1 MTSGKIIPDASQGTV
16 LVTGGSG
23 YVASF
28 CIVQLLD
35 AGWRVR
41 TTVRDSAKAPQI
53 KSELSS
59 FTNVDRLEFA
69 QADLNADDGWDQA
82 IAGCDYVMHIASP
95 LPATSSKDDDEL
107 IRPARDGT
115 LRILRAAARQ
125 GTRRVVMTSS
135 CAAISYGTGSRREPF
150 TEDDWSV
157 PDPADTS
164 AYERSKIAA
173 ERAAWAWLA
182 EHPNKVEL
190 VTICPGAVLGP
201 AMGEHQSA
209 SAQIVGKLIDG
220 SLPGL
225 PRISFPIVD
234 VRDVADLHV
243 RALTADAAAGQ
254 RYIAS
259 GPVLWMADIA
269 EVIREELPA
278 MAARLPRRK
287 LPDWLVRLSALFD
300 PVTRSRLFELGKY
313 RPVSS
318 SKALRDFNWEARPIT
333 VTIRDTVASLERP
346 R

>member
-1 MTSGKIIPDASQGTV
+1 MTSGKAIPEASQGTV

-23 YVASF
+23 YIASF
-28 CIVQLLD
+28 CIAQLLD

-41 TTVRDSAKAPQI
+41 TTVRDSAKAPRI
-53 KSELSS
+53 ASELSS

-69 QADLNADDGWDQA
+69 QADLDADDGWDQA
-82 IAGCDYVMHIASP
+82 VAGCDYVLHIASP
-95 LPATSSKDDDEL
+95 LPAANPKNDDEL
-107 IRPARDGT
+107 IRPAREGT
-115 LRILRAAARQ
+115 LRILRAASRQ

-173 ERAAWAWLA
+173 ERAAWAWQA
-182 EHPNKVEL
+182 EHPNEVEL

-209 SAQIVGKLIDG
+209 SVQIVGKLIDG

-225 PRISFPIVD
+225 PRMSFPIVD

-243 RALTADAAAGQ
+243 RALTAETAAGQ

-259 GPVLWMADIA
+259 GPVLWMTDIA
-269 EVIREELPA
+269 NVIREEFPA

-287 LPDWLVRLSALFD
+287 LPNWLVRLSALFD

-313 RPVSS
+313 RLVSS
-318 SKALRDFNWEARPIT
+318 SKALRDFNWEPRPIAE
-333 VTIRDTVASLERP
+333 TIRDTVVSLER
-346 R
+346 RK

>member
-1 MTSGKIIPDASQGTV
+1 MTSREIVSDAAQGTV

-28 CIVQLLD
+28 CIAQLLD
-35 AGWRVR
+35 AGWTVR

-53 KSELSS
+53 TSALSRV
-59 FTNVDRLEFA
+59 TNVDRLEFA
-69 QADLNADDGWDQA
+69 QADLDADDGWGQA
-82 IAGCDYVMHIASP
+82 VAGCDYVLHIASP
-95 LPATSSKDDDEL
+95 LPATSVKDDDEL
-107 IRPARDGT
+107 IRPAREGT

-125 GTRRVVMTSS
+125 GTRRIVLTSS
-135 CAAISYGTGSRREPF
+135 CAAISYGVGSRQEPF
-150 TEDDWSV
+150 TEEDWSV

-173 ERAAWAWLA
+173 ERAAWAWQA
-182 EHPNKVEL
+182 EHSNGVEL
-190 VTICPGAVLGP
+190 VTICPGAILGP
-201 AMGEHQSA
+201 ALGEHQSA

-225 PRISFPIVD
+225 PRMSFPIVD

-243 RALTADAAAGQ
+243 RALTAEKAAGQ

-269 EVIREELPA
+269 ALIREEFPA
-278 MAARLPRRK
+278 IGARLPRRK

-300 PVTRSRLFELGKY
+300 PVTRSRLFELGKF

-318 SKALRDFNWEARPIT
+318 SKALRDLQWEPRPISA
-333 VTIRDTVASLERP
+333 TIRATVASLERL

>member
-1 MTSGKIIPDASQGTV
+1 MTARENDPNAGQGTV

-28 CIVQLLD
+28 CIVELLN

-41 TTVRDSAKAPQI
+41 TTVRDGAKTSRI
-53 KSELSS
+53 KSELCR
-59 FTNVDRLEFA
+59 FADVDGLEFA
-69 QADLNADDGWDQA
+69 VADLDAEDGWDEA
-82 IAGCDYVMHIASP
+82 VAGCDYILHVASP
-95 LPATSSKDDDEL
+95 LPAAIPKNDDEL
-107 IRPARDGT
+107 TRPAREGT

-125 GTRRVVMTSS
+125 GTRRVVITSS
-135 CAAISYGTGSRREPF
+135 CAARCYGTGGRREPF

-173 ERAAWAWLA
+173 ERAAWEWQA
-182 EHPNKVEL
+182 EQKSDVEL

-201 AMGEHQSA
+201 SMGAHQSA
-209 SAQIVGKLIDG
+209 STQIVGKLIDG

-225 PRISFPIVD
+225 PRMSFPIVD
-234 VRDVADLHV
+234 VRDLADLHV
-243 RALTADAAAGQ
+243 RALTTQAAADQ

-269 EVIREELPA
+269 ETIRRESPSSA
-278 MAARLPRRK
+278 KRVPRRN

-318 SKALRDFNWEARPIT
+318 AKALRDFGWEPRPPAT
-333 VTIRDTVASLERP
+333 TIRDTVASLERSS
-346 R
+346 

>member
-1 MTSGKIIPDASQGTV
+1 MSAGEGYPNSGQGTV

-23 YVASF
+23 YVAGF
-28 CIVQLLD
+28 CIVALLN

-41 TTVRDSAKAPQI
+41 TTVRDGAKTPRI
-53 KSELSS
+53 RSELSG
-59 FTNVDRLEFA
+59 FANVDGLEFA
-69 QADLNADDGWDQA
+69 VADLDAEDGWDEA
-82 IAGCDYVMHIASP
+82 IAGCKSVLHVASP
-95 LPATSSKDDDEL
+95 LPATIPKNDDEP
-107 IRPARDGT
+107 IRPAREGT

-125 GTRRVVMTSS
+125 GTRRVVITSS
-135 CAAISYGTGSRREPF
+135 CAAICYGTGSRREPF

-173 ERAAWAWLA
+173 ERAAWEWQA
-182 EHPNKVEL
+182 EQPNEVEL

-201 AMGEHQSA
+201 SMGEHRSA

-225 PRISFPIVD
+225 PRMSFPIVD
-234 VRDVADLHV
+234 VRDLADLHV
-243 RALTADAAAGQ
+243 RALTTEAAAGQ

-269 EVIREELPA
+269 ETIRRECPA
-278 MAARLPRRK
+278 SAKRVPRRR

-318 SKALRDFNWEARPIT
+318 AKAFRDFGWEPRPT
-333 VTIRDTVASLERP
+333 ATTIRDTVASIERSK
-346 R
+346 

>member
-1 MTSGKIIPDASQGTV
+1 MTSGKIIPEASQGTV

-23 YVASF
+23 YIASF
-28 CIVQLLD
+28 CIAQLLD

-41 TTVRDSAKAPQI
+41 TTVRDSAKASRI
-53 KSELSS
+53 ASELSG
-59 FTNVDRLEFA
+59 FTNVGRLEFA
-69 QADLNADDGWDQA
+69 QADLDADDGWDEA
-82 IAGCDYVMHIASP
+82 IAGCDYVLHIASP
-95 LPATSSKDDDEL
+95 LPAANPKNDDEL
-107 IRPARDGT
+107 IRPAREGT
-115 LRILRAAARQ
+115 LRILRAASRQ

-135 CAAISYGTGSRREPF
+135 CAAIGYGTGSRREPF

-173 ERAAWAWLA
+173 ERAAWAWQA
-182 EHPNKVEL
+182 EHPNEVEL

-201 AMGEHQSA
+201 SMGAHQSA
-209 SAQIVGKLIDG
+209 STQIVGKLIDG

-243 RALTADAAAGQ
+243 RALTAETAVGQ

-269 EVIREELPA
+269 DVIREEFPA

-313 RPVSS
+313 RPVSN
-318 SKALRDFNWEARPIT
+318 SKALRDFNWEPRPIA
-333 VTIRDTVASLERP
+333 VTIRDTVVSLERP